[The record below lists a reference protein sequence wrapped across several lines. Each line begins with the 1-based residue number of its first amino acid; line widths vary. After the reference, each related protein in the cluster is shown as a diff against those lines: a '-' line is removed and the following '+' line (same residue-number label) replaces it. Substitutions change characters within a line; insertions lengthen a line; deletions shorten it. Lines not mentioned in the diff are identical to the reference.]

1 MDPKWGHAK
10 NEIAYVQLFTTI
22 VLQQLDLGKAIEN
35 KWKFVQFATIFSL
48 LNKGKPMTN
57 YEDLLPLF

>member
-1 MDPKWGHAK
+1 MWGHAK
-10 NEIAYVQLFTTI
+10 NEIAYVQLSITT
-22 VLQQLDLGKAIEN
+22 VFQQLDLGKAMEN